1 MIAGTLIFRPVVVF
15 GNPRIMLLSNPVLCP
30 VLAGWSALAVLM
42 LGAVSHAA
50 EEKVPITFSGGH
62 DTDRKDGGRPVVLI
76 AAALGVKAEVFR
88 EAFSGVTPARGRG
101 PTGEEARKNKAALM
115 KVLQPHGITN
125 DRLDEVSDYYR
136 YRPQAGELW
145 TNNAAKAH
153 AVIVDGKVKEI
164 VVTEPGAGY
173 STPPKATLAGMD
185 GVELQVTL
193 SFGKDL
199 KTNGSVSGIEV
210 AKAKAEK

>member
-1 MIAGTLIFRPVVVF
+1 MNIVPSVAAWSTLAFGLIGTV
-15 GNPRIMLLSNPVLCP
+15 
-30 VLAGWSALAVLM
+30 AQ
-42 LGAVSHAA
+42 AA
-50 EEKVPITFSGGH
+50 EMKIPITFSGGH

-76 AAALGVKAEVFR
+76 AAALGVKTEVFR

-145 TNNAAKAH
+145 TNKAAKAH
-153 AVIVDGKVKEI
+153 AIVLDGKIKEI
-164 VVTEPGAGY
+164 VVTQPGAGY

-185 GVELQVTL
+185 GVELRATL

-210 AKAKAEK
+210 TKAKTEK